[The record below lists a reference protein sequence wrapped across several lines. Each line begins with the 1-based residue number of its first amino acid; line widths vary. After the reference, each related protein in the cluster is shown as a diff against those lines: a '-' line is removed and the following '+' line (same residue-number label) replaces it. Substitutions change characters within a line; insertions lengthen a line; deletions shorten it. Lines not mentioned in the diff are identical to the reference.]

1 MTEDTECYMALIDEK
16 RYLKKELKSFEKD
29 FHKTNKRQVKSVT
42 DIRAVAPQYL
52 RYKKVKESIKS
63 MMRRSQTRDCNT
75 PSLPEVHV
83 GVPVNEKDHQYDALT
98 SQEKDCEDDDEN
110 ECGNTFCFSALFMII
125 FTLFLHRTIF
135 CCSHKKNVEISKSS
149 AMISK
154 QIEPVSK
161 NLFISYLWYPTL
173 DTSTLVTSEQHIS
186 LYYWNG
192 GKALV
197 KEEIITVTPIVS
209 IHSKRRDNHGA
220 LSSPS
225 LRKGS
230 DTSLVTK
237 NGISKRPIDVATSK
251 ANFDSSLVDDK
262 YFNKFHT
269 DPSYLNHRKYVP
281 LLTPTLMN
289 EVKKSKTSV
298 MIYYYAPDNPKSK
311 SFYPVWVEFAKA
323 ASRSD
328 YIVTVAAVETTS
340 EDYIAIFQEPDYE
353 KKIVEVRDLLGL
365 INFVETLSSTDLLS
379 DSKSHDDGNESEKY
393 YDKELDKIHYKT
405 NAIKTE
411 SYDKYYYTENEMK
424 LDSMHVKHDASS
436 SSRKEKDE
444 KGSDVTSV
452 EDFPFENIEFE
463 AGYYDGKKVSLY
475 DVKEEYY
482 SDPEYAN
489 KKQYVKWLTKDTFQ
503 EFFEE
508 NENAFVNYYSPE
520 CIWSS
525 RLFPVWVDFA
535 EEVSSSNLKV
545 AVGAVDCSKEEEL
558 CYYNSIHS
566 YPTLRWYEGNA
577 HYASDYKDVRT
588 VRGLINYSIDQL
600 TLANFSKLLTG
611 KLSDLLV
618 S

>member
-16 RYLKKELKSFEKD
+16 RYLKKELQSFEKD
-29 FHKTNKRQVKSVT
+29 FHRTNKRQVKSVT

-83 GVPVNEKDHQYDALT
+83 GVSVNEKDHQYEALM

-110 ECGNTFCFSALFMII
+110 ECGNTFCFYAALLTII

-135 CCSHKKNVEISKSS
+135 CCSHKTNVEISKSS

-154 QIEPVSK
+154 QIEPVSE

-209 IHSKRRDNHGA
+209 FQSKRKESRYG
-220 LSSPS
+220 LTSPN

-230 DTSLVTK
+230 DTRLVTK
-237 NGISKRPIDVATSK
+237 NGISKRPIDVATAK

-262 YFNKFHT
+262 YFSKFHT

-281 LLTPTLMN
+281 LLTPTMME

-298 MIYYYAPDNPKSK
+298 MVYYYAPDNPKSK

-323 ASRSD
+323 ASRSN
-328 YIVTVAAVETTS
+328 YIVTVAAFETTS

-353 KKIVEVRDLLGL
+353 KKIVEARDLLGL
-365 INFVETLSSTDLLS
+365 INYVETLSSTELLS
-379 DSKSHDDGNESEKY
+379 DNKSHDDENETDPY
-393 YDKELDKIHYKT
+393 NKEQGKIHYKANT
-405 NAIKTE
+405 IKTE
-411 SYDKYYYTENEMK
+411 SYDRYYYTENEMN
-424 LDSMHVKHDASS
+424 LNSMHVKHDVSS
-436 SSRKEKDE
+436 SSRKE
-444 KGSDVTSV
+444 DVATV
-452 EDFPFENIEFE
+452 EDLSIKDIEYE
-463 AGYYDGKKVSLY
+463 KYYDGKKVSLF

-482 SDPEYAN
+482 SDPEYIN

-503 EFFEE
+503 EFLEE
-508 NENAFVNYYSPE
+508 NENAFVNYYSPA

-525 RLFPVWVDFA
+525 RLFPVWLDFA
-535 EEVSSSNLKV
+535 EEVSSSKLKV

-566 YPTLRWYEGNA
+566 FPTLRWYERNA

-588 VRGLINYSIDQL
+588 VRGLINYSIDEL
-600 TLANFSKLLTG
+600 TLANFSNLLTG
-611 KLSDLLV
+611 KLSDLAA

>member
-1 MTEDTECYMALIDEK
+1 MTEDTEYYMALIDEK
-16 RYLKKELKSFEKD
+16 RYLKKELQSFEKD
-29 FHKTNKRQVKSVT
+29 FHRTNKRQVKSVT

-83 GVPVNEKDHQYDALT
+83 GVSVNEKDHQYEALM

-110 ECGNTFCFSALFMII
+110 ECGNTFCYATLLMII

-135 CCSHKKNVEISKSS
+135 CCSHKTNVEISKSS

-154 QIEPVSK
+154 QIEPVSE

-209 IHSKRRDNHGA
+209 FQSKRKESRYG
-220 LSSPS
+220 LTSPN

-230 DTSLVTK
+230 DTRLVTK
-237 NGISKRPIDVATSK
+237 NGISKRPIDVATAK

-262 YFNKFHT
+262 YFSKFHT

-281 LLTPTLMN
+281 LLTPTMME

-298 MIYYYAPDNPKSK
+298 MVYYYAPDNPKSK

-323 ASRSD
+323 ASRSN
-328 YIVTVAAVETTS
+328 YIVTVAAFETTS

-353 KKIVEVRDLLGL
+353 KKIVEARDLLGL
-365 INFVETLSSTDLLS
+365 INYVETLSSTELLS
-379 DSKSHDDGNESEKY
+379 DNKSHDDENETDPY
-393 YDKELDKIHYKT
+393 NKEQGKIHYKANT
-405 NAIKTE
+405 IKTE
-411 SYDKYYYTENEMK
+411 SYDKYYYTENEMN
-424 LDSMHVKHDASS
+424 LNSMHVKDDVSS

-444 KGSDVTSV
+444 GSDVASV
-452 EDFPFENIEFE
+452 EDLSIKDIEYE
-463 AGYYDGKKVSLY
+463 KYYDGTRVSLF

-482 SDPEYAN
+482 SDPEYIN

-503 EFFEE
+503 EFLEE
-508 NENAFVNYYSPE
+508 NENAFVNYYSPA

-525 RLFPVWVDFA
+525 RLFPVWLDFA
-535 EEVSSSNLKV
+535 EEVSSSKLKV

-566 YPTLRWYEGNA
+566 FPTLRWYERNA

-588 VRGLINYSIDQL
+588 VRGLINYSIDEL
-600 TLANFSKLLTG
+600 TLANFSNLLTG
-611 KLSDLLV
+611 KLSDLAA

>member
-29 FHKTNKRQVKSVT
+29 FHRTNKRQVKSVT

-83 GVPVNEKDHQYDALT
+83 GVPVNEKDHQYEALT

-110 ECGNTFCFSALFMII
+110 ECGNTFCYAALLTMI

-135 CCSHKKNVEISKSS
+135 CCSHKTNVEISKSS

-154 QIEPVSK
+154 QIEPVSE

-209 IHSKRRDNHGA
+209 IQSKRKENRVA

-230 DTSLVTK
+230 DTRLVTK
-237 NGISKRPIDVATSK
+237 NGISKRPIDVATAK

-262 YFNKFHT
+262 YFSKFHT

-281 LLTPTLMN
+281 LLTPTMME

-298 MIYYYAPDNPKSK
+298 MVYYYAPDNPKSK

-323 ASRSD
+323 ASRSN
-328 YIVTVAAVETTS
+328 YIVTVAAFETTS

-353 KKIVEVRDLLGL
+353 KKIVEARDLLGL
-365 INFVETLSSTDLLS
+365 INYVETLSSTELLS
-379 DSKSHDDGNESEKY
+379 DNKSHDDENETDPY
-393 YDKELDKIHYKT
+393 NKEQDKIHYKANT
-405 NAIKTE
+405 IKTE
-411 SYDKYYYTENEMK
+411 SYDRYYYTENEMN
-424 LDSMHVKHDASS
+424 LNSMHVKHDVSS

-444 KGSDVTSV
+444 GSDVASV
-452 EDFPFENIEFE
+452 EDLSIKDIEYE
-463 AGYYDGKKVSLY
+463 KYYDGTKVSLF

-482 SDPEYAN
+482 SDPEYIN

-503 EFFEE
+503 EFLEE
-508 NENAFVNYYSPE
+508 NENAFVNYYSPG

-525 RLFPVWVDFA
+525 RLFPVWLDFA
-535 EEVSSSNLKV
+535 EEVSSSKLKV
-545 AVGAVDCSKEEEL
+545 AVGAVDCSKEEAL

-566 YPTLRWYEGNA
+566 FPTLRWYERNA

-588 VRGLINYSIDQL
+588 VRGLINYSIDEL
-600 TLANFSKLLTG
+600 TLANFSNLLTG
-611 KLSDLLV
+611 KLSDLAA

>member
-16 RYLKKELKSFEKD
+16 RYLKKELQSFEKD
-29 FHKTNKRQVKSVT
+29 FHRTNKRQVKSVT

-83 GVPVNEKDHQYDALT
+83 GVSVNEKDHQYEALM

-110 ECGNTFCFSALFMII
+110 ECGNTFCYALLLTII

-135 CCSHKKNVEISKSS
+135 CCSHKTNVEISKSS

-154 QIEPVSK
+154 QIEPVSE

-209 IHSKRRDNHGA
+209 FQSKRKESRYG
-220 LSSPS
+220 LTSPN

-230 DTSLVTK
+230 DTRLVTK
-237 NGISKRPIDVATSK
+237 NGISKRPIDVATAK

-262 YFNKFHT
+262 YFSKFHT

-281 LLTPTLMN
+281 LLTPTMME

-298 MIYYYAPDNPKSK
+298 MVYYYAPDNPKSK

-323 ASRSD
+323 ASRSN
-328 YIVTVAAVETTS
+328 YIVTVAAFETTS

-353 KKIVEVRDLLGL
+353 KKIVEARDLLGL
-365 INFVETLSSTDLLS
+365 INYVETLSSTELLS
-379 DSKSHDDGNESEKY
+379 DNKSHDDENETDPY
-393 YDKELDKIHYKT
+393 NKEQGKIHYKANT
-405 NAIKTE
+405 IKTE
-411 SYDKYYYTENEMK
+411 SYDKYYYTENEMN
-424 LDSMHVKHDASS
+424 LNSMHVKDDVSS
-436 SSRKEKDE
+436 SSRKE
-444 KGSDVTSV
+444 DVATV
-452 EDFPFENIEFE
+452 EDLSIKDIEYE
-463 AGYYDGKKVSLY
+463 KYYDGKKVSLF

-482 SDPEYAN
+482 SDPEYIN

-503 EFFEE
+503 EFLEE
-508 NENAFVNYYSPE
+508 NENAFVNYYSPA

-525 RLFPVWVDFA
+525 RLFPVWLDFA
-535 EEVSSSNLKV
+535 EEVSSSKLKV

-566 YPTLRWYEGNA
+566 FPTLRWYERNA

-588 VRGLINYSIDQL
+588 VRGLINYSIDEL
-600 TLANFSKLLTG
+600 TLANFSNLLTG
-611 KLSDLLV
+611 KLSDLAA

>member
-135 CCSHKKNVEISKSS
+135 CCSHKTNVEISKSS
-149 AMISK
+149 AMISE
-154 QIEPVSK
+154 QIEPVSE

-209 IHSKRRDNHGA
+209 IQSRKENRYG
-220 LSSPS
+220 LTSPN

-230 DTSLVTK
+230 DTRLVTK
-237 NGISKRPIDVATSK
+237 NGISKRPIDVATAK

-262 YFNKFHT
+262 YFSKFHT

-281 LLTPTLMN
+281 LLTPTMME

-298 MIYYYAPDNPKSK
+298 MVYYYAPDNPKSK

-323 ASRSD
+323 ASRSN
-328 YIVTVAAVETTS
+328 YIVTVAAFETTS

-353 KKIVEVRDLLGL
+353 KKIVEARDLLGL
-365 INFVETLSSTDLLS
+365 INYVETLSSTELLS
-379 DSKSHDDGNESEKY
+379 DNKSHDDENETDPY
-393 YDKELDKIHYKT
+393 NKEQDKIHYKANT
-405 NAIKTE
+405 IKTE
-411 SYDKYYYTENEMK
+411 SYDRYYYTENEMN
-424 LDSMHVKHDASS
+424 LNSMHVKHDVSS

-444 KGSDVTSV
+444 GSDVASV
-452 EDFPFENIEFE
+452 EDLSIKDIEYE
-463 AGYYDGKKVSLY
+463 KYYDGTKVSLF

-482 SDPEYAN
+482 SDPEYIN

-503 EFFEE
+503 EFLEE
-508 NENAFVNYYSPE
+508 NENAFVNYYSPG

-525 RLFPVWVDFA
+525 RLFPVWLDFA
-535 EEVSSSNLKV
+535 EEVSSSKLKV
-545 AVGAVDCSKEEEL
+545 AVGAVDCSKEEAL

-566 YPTLRWYEGNA
+566 IPTPRWYERNA

-588 VRGLINYSIDQL
+588 VRGLINYSIDEL
-600 TLANFSKLLTG
+600 TLANFSNLLTG
-611 KLSDLLV
+611 KLSDLAA

>member
-16 RYLKKELKSFEKD
+16 RYLKKELQSFEKD
-29 FHKTNKRQVKSVT
+29 FHRTNKRQVKSVT

-83 GVPVNEKDHQYDALT
+83 GVSVNEKDHQYEALM

-110 ECGNTFCFSALFMII
+110 ECGNTFCYALLLTII

-135 CCSHKKNVEISKSS
+135 CCSHKTNVEISKSS

-154 QIEPVSK
+154 QIEPVSE

-209 IHSKRRDNHGA
+209 FQSKRKESRYG
-220 LSSPS
+220 LTSPN

-230 DTSLVTK
+230 DTRLVTK
-237 NGISKRPIDVATSK
+237 NGISKRPIDVATAK

-262 YFNKFHT
+262 YFSKFHT

-281 LLTPTLMN
+281 LLTPTMME

-298 MIYYYAPDNPKSK
+298 MVYYYAPDNPKSK

-323 ASRSD
+323 ASRSN
-328 YIVTVAAVETTS
+328 YIVTVAAFETTS

-353 KKIVEVRDLLGL
+353 KKIVEARDLLGL
-365 INFVETLSSTDLLS
+365 INYVETLSSTELLS
-379 DSKSHDDGNESEKY
+379 DNKSHDDENETDPY
-393 YDKELDKIHYKT
+393 NKEQGKIHYKANT
-405 NAIKTE
+405 IKTE
-411 SYDKYYYTENEMK
+411 SYDKYYYTENEMN
-424 LDSMHVKHDASS
+424 LNSMHVKHDVSS
-436 SSRKEKDE
+436 SSRKE
-444 KGSDVTSV
+444 DVATV
-452 EDFPFENIEFE
+452 EDLSIKDIEYE
-463 AGYYDGKKVSLY
+463 KYYDGKKVSLF

-482 SDPEYAN
+482 SDPEYIN

-503 EFFEE
+503 EFLEE
-508 NENAFVNYYSPE
+508 NENAFVNYYSPA

-525 RLFPVWVDFA
+525 RLFPVWLDFA
-535 EEVSSSNLKV
+535 EEVSSSKLKV

-566 YPTLRWYEGNA
+566 FPTLRWYERNA

-588 VRGLINYSIDQL
+588 VRGLINYSIDEL
-600 TLANFSKLLTG
+600 TLANFSNLLTG
-611 KLSDLLV
+611 KLSDLAA

>member
-1 MTEDTECYMALIDEK
+1 
-16 RYLKKELKSFEKD
+16 
-29 FHKTNKRQVKSVT
+29 
-42 DIRAVAPQYL
+42 
-52 RYKKVKESIKS
+52 

-83 GVPVNEKDHQYDALT
+83 GVSVNEKDHQYEALM

-110 ECGNTFCFSALFMII
+110 ECGNTFCFYAALLTII

-135 CCSHKKNVEISKSS
+135 CCSHKTNVEISKSS

-154 QIEPVSK
+154 QIEPVSE

-209 IHSKRRDNHGA
+209 VQSKRRGYGLTSPNT
-220 LSSPS
+220 SPS

-230 DTSLVTK
+230 DTRLVTK
-237 NGISKRPIDVATSK
+237 NGISKRPIDVATAK

-262 YFNKFHT
+262 YFSKFHT

-281 LLTPTLMN
+281 LLTPTMME

-298 MIYYYAPDNPKSK
+298 MVYYYAPDNPKSK

-323 ASRSD
+323 ASRSN
-328 YIVTVAAVETTS
+328 YIVTVAAFETTS

-353 KKIVEVRDLLGL
+353 KKIVEARDLLGL
-365 INFVETLSSTDLLS
+365 INYVETLSSTELLS
-379 DSKSHDDGNESEKY
+379 DNKSHDDENETDPY
-393 YDKELDKIHYKT
+393 NKEQGKIHYKANT
-405 NAIKTE
+405 IKTE
-411 SYDKYYYTENEMK
+411 SYDKYYYTENEMN
-424 LDSMHVKHDASS
+424 LNSMHVKDDVSS

-444 KGSDVTSV
+444 GSDVASV
-452 EDFPFENIEFE
+452 EDLSIKDIEYE
-463 AGYYDGKKVSLY
+463 KYYDGTRVSLF

-482 SDPEYAN
+482 SDPEYIN

-503 EFFEE
+503 EFLEE
-508 NENAFVNYYSPE
+508 NENAFVNYYSPA

-525 RLFPVWVDFA
+525 RLFPVWLDFA
-535 EEVSSSNLKV
+535 EEVSSSKLKV

-566 YPTLRWYEGNA
+566 FPTLRWYERNA

-588 VRGLINYSIDQL
+588 VRGLINYSIDEL
-600 TLANFSKLLTG
+600 TLANFSNLLTG
-611 KLSDLLV
+611 KLSDLAA

>member
-1 MTEDTECYMALIDEK
+1 
-16 RYLKKELKSFEKD
+16 
-29 FHKTNKRQVKSVT
+29 
-42 DIRAVAPQYL
+42 
-52 RYKKVKESIKS
+52 

-83 GVPVNEKDHQYDALT
+83 GVSVNEKDHQYEALM

-110 ECGNTFCFSALFMII
+110 ECGNTFCFYAALLTII

-135 CCSHKKNVEISKSS
+135 CCSHKTNVEISKSS

-154 QIEPVSK
+154 QIEPVSE

-209 IHSKRRDNHGA
+209 VQSKRRGYGLTSPNT
-220 LSSPS
+220 SPS

-230 DTSLVTK
+230 DTRLVTK
-237 NGISKRPIDVATSK
+237 NGISKRPIDVATAK

-262 YFNKFHT
+262 YFSKFHT

-281 LLTPTLMN
+281 LLTPTMME

-298 MIYYYAPDNPKSK
+298 MVYYYAPDNPKSK

-323 ASRSD
+323 ASRSN
-328 YIVTVAAVETTS
+328 YIVTVAAFETTS

-353 KKIVEVRDLLGL
+353 KKIVEARDLLGL
-365 INFVETLSSTDLLS
+365 INYVETLSSTELLS
-379 DSKSHDDGNESEKY
+379 DNKSHDDENETDPY
-393 YDKELDKIHYKT
+393 NKEQGKIHYKANT
-405 NAIKTE
+405 IKTE
-411 SYDKYYYTENEMK
+411 SYDRYYYTENEMN
-424 LDSMHVKHDASS
+424 LNSMHVKHDVSS
-436 SSRKEKDE
+436 SSRKE
-444 KGSDVTSV
+444 DVATV
-452 EDFPFENIEFE
+452 EDLSIKDIEYE
-463 AGYYDGKKVSLY
+463 KYYDGKKVSLF

-482 SDPEYAN
+482 SDPEYIN

-503 EFFEE
+503 EFLEE
-508 NENAFVNYYSPE
+508 NENAFVNYYSPA

-525 RLFPVWVDFA
+525 RLFPVWLDFA
-535 EEVSSSNLKV
+535 EEVSSSKLKV

-566 YPTLRWYEGNA
+566 FPTLRWYERNA

-588 VRGLINYSIDQL
+588 VRGLINYSIDEL
-600 TLANFSKLLTG
+600 TLANFSNLLTG
-611 KLSDLLV
+611 KLSDLAA

>member
-29 FHKTNKRQVKSVT
+29 FHRTNKRQVKSVT

-83 GVPVNEKDHQYDALT
+83 GVPVNEKDHQYEALT

-110 ECGNTFCFSALFMII
+110 ECGNTFCYAALFTFI

-135 CCSHKKNVEISKSS
+135 CCSHKTNVEISKSS

-154 QIEPVSK
+154 QIEPVSE

-209 IHSKRRDNHGA
+209 IQSKRKENRVA

-230 DTSLVTK
+230 DTRLVTK
-237 NGISKRPIDVATSK
+237 NGISKRPIDVATAK

-262 YFNKFHT
+262 YFSKFHT

-281 LLTPTLMN
+281 LLTPTMME

-298 MIYYYAPDNPKSK
+298 MVYYYAPDNPKSK

-323 ASRSD
+323 ASRSN
-328 YIVTVAAVETTS
+328 YIVTVAAFETTS

-353 KKIVEVRDLLGL
+353 KKIVEARDLLGL
-365 INFVETLSSTDLLS
+365 INYVETLSSTELLS
-379 DSKSHDDGNESEKY
+379 DNKSHDDENETDPY
-393 YDKELDKIHYKT
+393 NKEQDKIHYKANT
-405 NAIKTE
+405 IKTE
-411 SYDKYYYTENEMK
+411 SYDRYYYTENEMN
-424 LDSMHVKHDASS
+424 LNSMHVKHDVSS

-444 KGSDVTSV
+444 GSDVASV
-452 EDFPFENIEFE
+452 EDLSIKDIEYE
-463 AGYYDGKKVSLY
+463 KYYDGTKVSLFN
-475 DVKEEYY
+475 VKEEYY
-482 SDPEYAN
+482 SDPEYIN

-503 EFFEE
+503 EFLEE
-508 NENAFVNYYSPE
+508 NENAFVNYYSPG

-525 RLFPVWVDFA
+525 RLFPVWLDFA
-535 EEVSSSNLKV
+535 EEVSSSKLKV
-545 AVGAVDCSKEEEL
+545 AVGAVDCSKEEAL

-566 YPTLRWYEGNA
+566 FPTLRWYERNA

-588 VRGLINYSIDQL
+588 VRGLINYSIDEL
-600 TLANFSKLLTG
+600 TLANFSNLLTG
-611 KLSDLLV
+611 KLSDLAA

>member
-16 RYLKKELKSFEKD
+16 RYLKKELQSFEKD
-29 FHKTNKRQVKSVT
+29 FHRTNKRQVKSVT

-83 GVPVNEKDHQYDALT
+83 GVSVNEKDHQYEALM

-110 ECGNTFCFSALFMII
+110 ECGNTFCYALLLTII

-135 CCSHKKNVEISKSS
+135 CCSHKTNVEISKSS

-154 QIEPVSK
+154 QIEPVSE

-209 IHSKRRDNHGA
+209 FQSKRKESRYG
-220 LSSPS
+220 LTSPN

-230 DTSLVTK
+230 DTRLVTK
-237 NGISKRPIDVATSK
+237 NGISKRPIDVATAK

-262 YFNKFHT
+262 YFSKFHT

-281 LLTPTLMN
+281 LLTPTMME

-298 MIYYYAPDNPKSK
+298 MVYYYAPDNPKSK

-323 ASRSD
+323 ASRSN
-328 YIVTVAAVETTS
+328 YIVTVAAFETTS

-353 KKIVEVRDLLGL
+353 KKIVEARDLLGL
-365 INFVETLSSTDLLS
+365 INYVETLSSTELLS
-379 DSKSHDDGNESEKY
+379 DNKSHDDENETDPY
-393 YDKELDKIHYKT
+393 NKEQGKIHYKANT
-405 NAIKTE
+405 IKTE
-411 SYDKYYYTENEMK
+411 SYDRYYYTENEMN
-424 LDSMHVKHDASS
+424 LNSMHVKHDVSS
-436 SSRKEKDE
+436 SSRKE
-444 KGSDVTSV
+444 DVATV
-452 EDFPFENIEFE
+452 EDLSIKDIEYE
-463 AGYYDGKKVSLY
+463 KYYDGKKVSLF

-482 SDPEYAN
+482 SDPEYIN

-503 EFFEE
+503 EFLEE
-508 NENAFVNYYSPE
+508 NENAFVNYYSPA

-525 RLFPVWVDFA
+525 RLFPVWLDFA
-535 EEVSSSNLKV
+535 EEVSSSKLKV

-566 YPTLRWYEGNA
+566 FPTLRWYERNA

-588 VRGLINYSIDQL
+588 VRGLINYSIDEL
-600 TLANFSKLLTG
+600 TLANFSNLLTG
-611 KLSDLLV
+611 KLSDLAA

>member
-16 RYLKKELKSFEKD
+16 RYLKKELQSFEKD
-29 FHKTNKRQVKSVT
+29 FHRTNKRQVKSVT

-83 GVPVNEKDHQYDALT
+83 GVSVNEKDHQYEALM

-110 ECGNTFCFSALFMII
+110 ECGNTFCYALLLTII

-135 CCSHKKNVEISKSS
+135 CCSHKTNVEISKSS

-154 QIEPVSK
+154 QIEPVSE

-209 IHSKRRDNHGA
+209 VQSKRRGYGLTSPNT
-220 LSSPS
+220 SPS

-230 DTSLVTK
+230 DTRLVTK
-237 NGISKRPIDVATSK
+237 NGISKRPIDVATAK

-262 YFNKFHT
+262 YFSKFHT

-281 LLTPTLMN
+281 LLTPTMME

-298 MIYYYAPDNPKSK
+298 MVYYYAPDNPKSK

-323 ASRSD
+323 ASRSN
-328 YIVTVAAVETTS
+328 YIVTVAAFETTS

-353 KKIVEVRDLLGL
+353 KKIVEARDLLGL
-365 INFVETLSSTDLLS
+365 INYVETLSSTELLS
-379 DSKSHDDGNESEKY
+379 DNKSHDDENETDPY
-393 YDKELDKIHYKT
+393 NKEQGKIHYKANT
-405 NAIKTE
+405 IKTE
-411 SYDKYYYTENEMK
+411 SYDKYYYTENEMN
-424 LDSMHVKHDASS
+424 LNSMHVKDDVSS

-444 KGSDVTSV
+444 GSDVASV
-452 EDFPFENIEFE
+452 EDLSIKDIEYE
-463 AGYYDGKKVSLY
+463 KYYDGTRVSLF

-482 SDPEYAN
+482 SDPEYIN

-503 EFFEE
+503 EFLEE
-508 NENAFVNYYSPE
+508 NENAFVNYYSPA

-525 RLFPVWVDFA
+525 RLFPVWLDFA
-535 EEVSSSNLKV
+535 EEVSSSKLKV

-566 YPTLRWYEGNA
+566 FPTLRWYERNA

-588 VRGLINYSIDQL
+588 VRGLINYSIDEL
-600 TLANFSKLLTG
+600 TLANFSNLLTG
-611 KLSDLLV
+611 KLSDLAA